1 MDSPNHL
8 IPATL
13 TALGGQIVSK
23 QIELKLIQ
31 GEIRGLLNELDE
43 LEAIE
48 AQLMREVKGLKQKA
62 LWEQH
67 QFEQLHGLGPDG
79 EPRHDVEGEGW
90 KRVGE

>member
-1 MDSPNHL
+1 M
-8 IPATL
+8 
-13 TALGGQIVSK
+13 SK

-62 LWEQH
+62 LWEQR

-79 EPRHDVEGEGW
+79 EPRQDVEGEGW